1 MSLLTVCCKDKLK
14 AIVLVCSIRMKHHRC
29 NVAFWF
35 ETKAREDSTE
45 LSRKNENINF
55 PNSNIIN
62 ARFSCKETGQDV
74 RVKAI
79 DVTCMFQ
86 SFPKCMQQRQWQ
98 IWQKFAIGC
107 TWWIWRNFVRSPNL
121 FKLAPHI
128 EGIWRKMASLTNF
141 AVEWGN
147 YGKKLFISSHD
158 LDFRHVDTW
167 RYIAI
172 FENIVVY
179 FLRTL
184 PFICTLLSNKGQ
196 YNMKHKT
203 P

>member
-1 MSLLTVCCKDKLK
+1 
-14 AIVLVCSIRMKHHRC
+14 MKHHRC

-35 ETKAREDSTE
+35 ETKARGDSTE
-45 LSRKNENINF
+45 LSKKIENINF

-74 RVKAI
+74 RVKVI

-98 IWQKFAIGC
+98 IWQKFANGC
-107 TWWIWRNFVRSPNL
+107 TWWRNFVRSPNL

-128 EGIWRKMASLTNF
+128 EGIWRKMASLTDF

-167 RYIAI
+167 RYMAI
-172 FENIVVY
+172 HGDFWEY
-179 FLRTL
+179 CGLFLRTL
-184 PFICTLLSNKGQ
+184 PFICALLSNKGQ

>member
-1 MSLLTVCCKDKLK
+1 
-14 AIVLVCSIRMKHHRC
+14 MKHHRC

-35 ETKAREDSTE
+35 ETKARGDSTE
-45 LSRKNENINF
+45 LSKKIENINF

-74 RVKAI
+74 RVKVI

-98 IWQKFAIGC
+98 IWQKFANGC
-107 TWWIWRNFVRSPNL
+107 TWWRNFVRSPNL

-141 AVEWGN
+141 AVEWAN
-147 YGKKLFISSHD
+147 YGKKIIHIITRSWFSPCWYMAIHG
-158 LDFRHVDTW
+158 DTW
-167 RYIAI
+167 RFLRMLWFI
-172 FENIVVY
+172 FENIAVY
-179 FLRTL
+179 LRS
-184 PFICTLLSNKGQ
+184 PV
-196 YNMKHKT
+196 
-203 P
+203 

>member
-1 MSLLTVCCKDKLK
+1 
-14 AIVLVCSIRMKHHRC
+14 MKHHRC

-35 ETKAREDSTE
+35 ETKARGDSTE
-45 LSRKNENINF
+45 LSKKIENINF

-74 RVKAI
+74 RVKVI

-98 IWQKFAIGC
+98 IWQKFANGC
-107 TWWIWRNFVRSPNL
+107 TWWRNFVRSPNL

-141 AVEWGN
+141 AVEWAN

-167 RYIAI
+167 RYMAI
-172 FENIVVY
+172 HGDFWECCGL

-184 PFICTLLSNKGQ
+184 PFICALLSNEGQ

>member
-1 MSLLTVCCKDKLK
+1 
-14 AIVLVCSIRMKHHRC
+14 MKHHRC

-35 ETKAREDSTE
+35 ETKARGDSTE
-45 LSRKNENINF
+45 LSKRIKIHF
-55 PNSNIIN
+55 QNSNIIN
-62 ARFSCKETGQDV
+62 ALFSCKETGQDV
-74 RVKAI
+74 RVKVI

-86 SFPKCMQQRQWQ
+86 NACNNDNSKSDKSLPSGARGEFDE
-98 IWQKFAIGC
+98 ILS
-107 TWWIWRNFVRSPNL
+107 NHLL

-128 EGIWRKMASLTNF
+128 EGIRRKMASLTNF

-158 LDFRHVDTW
+158 LDFRHVDTSCFGDYW
-167 RYIAI
+167 EYCGL
-172 FENIVVY
+172 
-179 FLRTL
+179 FLRIL
-184 PFICTLLSNKGQ
+184 PFICALLSNKGQ